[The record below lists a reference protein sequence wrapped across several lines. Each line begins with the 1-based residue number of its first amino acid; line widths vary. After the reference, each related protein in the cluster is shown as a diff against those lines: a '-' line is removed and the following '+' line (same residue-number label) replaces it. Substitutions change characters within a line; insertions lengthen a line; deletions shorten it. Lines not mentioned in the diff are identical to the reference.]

1 MAKTAICFKAN
12 QAYLAFYSLKTTFMK
27 TMTCSQLGGACDE
40 EFHAETIEE
49 MTELSKKHAT
59 EMIEKGDEAHIKAM
73 REMQELMHFSEGMN
87 AWFENKR
94 KTFDCLAHD
103 NN

>member
-1 MAKTAICFKAN
+1 MAKTAVCFKAN

-40 EFHAETIEE
+40 EFHAKTIEE

-59 EMIEKGDEAHIKAM
+59 EMIEKGDEAHIRARK
-73 REMQELMHFSEGMN
+73 EMQELMHFSEGMN

-103 NN
+103 NK